1 MATKRTRKKSGKAKR
16 AAGRGV
22 TAKKL
27 QALQDAF
34 LDAYPIAGAVAKA
47 ADAVGVSRQ
56 SHYRWL
62 ADHAYAERFAQA
74 ERDAL
79 DSLVHEA
86 VHRARDGVMRLKF
99 WQGMPIMVPL
109 IGRDGKPCKDEKGE
123 TVFTPYVEYEKS
135 DTLLIFLLK
144 TLGREKFGDRIEQRF
159 SGEMKHSGA
168 IGIHTI
174 LETLDSTPGWREY
187 ARDAEASRHA
197 GLPGPQREPGAM
209 DAGETSPAD

>member
-1 MATKRTRKKSGKAKR
+1 MSTKRTRKKSGKAKR
-16 AAGRGV
+16 GGISRNS
-22 TAKKL
+22 TPKK
-27 QALQDAF
+27 QAAF
-34 LDAYPIAGAVAKA
+34 LEAFATAGAVTQAAKA
-47 ADAVGVSRQ
+47 AGVDRT
-56 SHYRWL
+56 SHYQWL
-62 ADHAYAERFAQA
+62 ADPNYAERFAQA
-74 ERDAL
+74 EREAL

-86 VHRARDGVMRLKF
+86 VHRARDGVMRVKF

-109 IGRDGKPCKDEKGE
+109 VGRDGQPCKNDKGE
-123 TVFTPYVEYEKS
+123 TIYTPYVEYEKS

-159 SGEMKHSGA
+159 SGEMKYSGA

-197 GLPGPQREPGAM
+197 GLPGPEREPGPV
-209 DAGETSPAD
+209 DAGETPAAD